1 MPWQD
6 LDTSDIVIS
15 DKSNDRIKKLRDKR
29 KLTKWQ
35 TNQFEKRLR
44 ERYQE
49 TALRTSHT
57 QWASVTEDKKPVNA
71 DDDIS
76 AKQETIQESGIVFAR
91 KASRLPPNVIE
102 IVRLKDVNAAEP
114 SDAVVRSIAF
124 HPTSDFEMPLLMTAG
139 LDKCLRFYSVGK
151 DEESRKIHG
160 IQCKSSLSVD
170 AIKLNVNFMPHHTLY
185 SFSSKASDLQGL
197 VFT

>member
-57 QWASVTEDKKPVNA
+57 QWASVTEDKKHVNA

-114 SDAVVRSIAF
+114 SDAV
-124 HPTSDFEMPLLMTAG
+124 EMPLLMTAG